1 MTSVER
7 VIEYIDLKPEE
18 SKDAKN
24 VNTIP
29 PRWPTGG
36 IVFNNLSL
44 RYSSTAPWVLK
55 NINISIE
62 PNEKVFSPSIE
73 SIDSSI
79 DFRSVLLVEPVLEKV
94 RLFNL
99 YFVWLK

>member
-18 SKDAKN
+18 SEDGKN
-24 VNTIP
+24 FVTIP

-36 IVFNNLSL
+36 IVFDNLSF
-44 RYSSTAPWVLK
+44 RYSATAPCVLK

-62 PNEKVFSPSIE
+62 PNEKV
-73 SIDSSI
+73 SS
-79 DFRSVLLVEPVLEKV
+79 S
-94 RLFNL
+94 
-99 YFVWLK
+99 